1 VEDNPHL
8 TNLKI
13 NNTQTWYSNKAATR
27 LEYQLRYLVYLA
39 ELKESLSIKDRL
51 PSQQPLQQD
60 SLKNLYLQLVMSR
73 ANPQTLS
80 QVLLTTQSPTKY
92 LRSTLKN
99 YDLTENLNLKSILTK
114 MQDLV
119 LILKLPVQ

>member
-8 TNLKI
+8 INLKI
-13 NNTQTWYSNKAATR
+13 NNTQTWYSNKAVTR

>member
-1 VEDNPHL
+1 MEDNPHL
-8 TNLKI
+8 INLKI
-13 NNTQTWYSNKAATR
+13 NNTQTWYSNKAVTR